1 MESQLNFL
9 ATRGTSPASAA
20 SPVSPAAA
28 DNPASAAPTKVGADG
43 RGFFEVLT
51 GETLKTQRQHFAAL
65 GAQDALLQVVPL
77 GNNLNVIT
85 SDAPLPSMESLAQF
99 ARQQGL
105 HEAAV
110 QALFGPSMVTPLSA
124 VNTSPAP
131 ANPTHSPSESPSTNP
146 KTTAA
151 TGAFLAPVANLETAM
166 LVTPSGSLAPQGAM
180 QWAAP
185 APATLALPVAQLDDR
200 QGPRETVVAQA
211 TPEAPW
217 GFALAAP
224 VVALGVAATPAPDPR
239 IQTCQQGGGSS
250 AGLQATALAGASLAS
265 AANIE
270 LAILATPSGD
280 LAPLAARP
288 SPSAQ
293 AAPLA
298 ALGSAPDPT
307 ARVLLAASAAAAVNA
322 HAPAPQANAPEVLR
336 LSLVVAAP
344 DITQRL
350 AQMSGTGKES
360 PWAALLASGPLAK
373 ALATPALDTL
383 HLEVPPDYDLAP
395 GVPSA
400 MDMPANTTDLALLGG
415 SAMPPLVAQADAG
428 SDADSNTNNAQA
440 QTEQRAQQFQHMAN
454 QMGQAAA
461 QRLIAQIER
470 GQWKLQ
476 MRMQPAALGSIHV
489 ELDMHA
495 GGLDALFSA
504 DSAVTRELMVQGH
517 HKLRDTLADAGMTV
531 ASITVN
537 GDQSRQSGG
546 NSTPGKGRAS
556 ALGKGSVGGAS
567 ASAVPAATTDGAT
580 QTDGLNVLA

>member
-1 MESQLNFL
+1 M
-9 ATRGTSPASAA
+9 
-20 SPVSPAAA
+20 
-28 DNPASAAPTKVGADG
+28 
-43 RGFFEVLT
+43 
-51 GETLKTQRQHFAAL
+51 AL
-65 GAQDALLQVVPL
+65 GL
-77 GNNLNVIT
+77 
-85 SDAPLPSMESLAQF
+85 APL
-99 ARQQGL
+99 ARLPG
-105 HEAAV
+105 
-110 QALFGPSMVTPLSA
+110 
-124 VNTSPAP
+124 
-131 ANPTHSPSESPSTNP
+131 
-146 KTTAA
+146 TA
-151 TGAFLAPVANLETAM
+151 EI
-166 LVTPSGSLAPQGAM
+166 
-180 QWAAP
+180 
-185 APATLALPVAQLDDR
+185 
-200 QGPRETVVAQA
+200 VVAQA
-211 TPEAPW
+211 TPEAPFRPAL
-217 GFALAAP
+217 GATVVTLSLAASP
-224 VVALGVAATPAPDPR
+224 ALDPHV
-239 IQTCQQGGGSS
+239 QALQQGGGPS
-250 AGLQATALAGASLAS
+250 ASGQATAVAGAAGAAS
-265 AANIE
+265 AQLETAV
-270 LAILATPSGD
+270 LATPSG
-280 LAPLAARP
+280 LIAPQGAKP
-288 SPSAQ
+288 SFSPQ

-298 ALGSAPDPT
+298 ALEPAPNQTASA
-307 ARVLLAASAAAAVNA
+307 LLAAAAAAVGTT
-322 HAPAPQANAPEVLR
+322 APSPDARPQDALR
-336 LSLVVAAP
+336 LSLLMAAP

-383 HLEVPPDYDLAP
+383 HLDVPPDYDLAP

-415 SAMPPLVAQADAG
+415 SATPPLVAQADAG
-428 SDADSNTNNAQA
+428 SNADNSNNAQA

-556 ALGKGSVGGAS
+556 ALGKGSVGGTTAS
-567 ASAVPAATTDGAT
+567 AMPAAPKDGAT

>member
-9 ATRGTSPASAA
+9 ATRGTSPAS
-20 SPVSPAAA
+20 PVAPAA
-28 DNPASAAPTKVGADG
+28 DNPASAAPAKTGADG
-43 RGFFEVLT
+43 RDFSEVLT
-51 GETLKTQRQHFAAL
+51 GETLKAQRQQLAAL

-77 GNNLNVIT
+77 GNNLNIIT

-217 GFALAAP
+217 GFALGAP

-293 AAPLA
+293 AAPIA

-307 ARVLLAASAAAAVNA
+307 ARVLLAAGAASAAAAVNA

-383 HLEVPPDYDLAP
+383 HLDVPPGYDLAP

-400 MDMPANTTDLALLGG
+400 MEMPVNTTDLALLGG
-415 SAMPPLVAQADAG
+415 SATPPLVAQADAG
-428 SDADSNTNNAQA
+428 SNADNGNNAQA

-556 ALGKGSVGGAS
+556 ALGKGSLGGAS
-567 ASAVPAATTDGAT
+567 ASAMPAAPTDGAT